1 MSTPYFINDL
11 TDISLKILQSDEKMK
26 FLQESL

>member
-11 TDISLKILQSDEKMK
+11 TDISLRILQSENKME